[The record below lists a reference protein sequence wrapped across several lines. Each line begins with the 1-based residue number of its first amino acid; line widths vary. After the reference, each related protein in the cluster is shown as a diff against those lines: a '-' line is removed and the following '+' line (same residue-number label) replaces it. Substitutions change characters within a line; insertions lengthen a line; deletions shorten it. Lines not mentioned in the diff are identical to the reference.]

1 MAQLEIDR
9 HREVHPL
16 WRGFAY
22 ACILFAVVSALL
34 YARTAF
40 LYPASY
46 GGVASSS
53 LGATLVRTTNDGHID
68 VVVHDLEP
76 ATPLARAGVRN
87 GDRLRM
93 DIPWN
98 DFRTLATGEM
108 FGFTRIAP
116 GPSQHIAFV
125 VPHFTGHSKDITNY
139 RFLITLFDLGIGL
152 LLFIRCRGDVG
163 IEALGMAFV
172 ATAISI
178 DFPTSPGWSI
188 FWITAAYAGAALVP
202 FLTLTFAISFY
213 DRHSR
218 AITRME
224 RRVFGLAAT
233 ALTICFVVAFFSNY
247 LAYTAGFIRLNVFF
261 LMVEEMFAYG
271 ATIYYFASGYRRA
284 RGDIRKRYGFLQI
297 ALLLTFCLTLVHAF
311 SFLVL
316 KEARTEADNPLY
328 DVNVVLSL
336 LGPLLFA
343 YAALRHRVVDVGF
356 VLNRTLVYGT
366 VSLILLATFGLVEW
380 AVDHVFKPAS
390 HNESA
395 VVDAVI
401 AVGVF
406 LAFHRVRD
414 AVESRLQA
422 LFFRRWH
429 DNEKRLRRFVE
440 EAGVITRADN
450 LTTAFVDELARF
462 TGGASVGLYLHD
474 GKADYRTFSAT
485 PSGDSA
491 VLDPHHP
498 ALAALR
504 AHRRPVNLADTASS
518 LGPGLALPMLQR
530 SVLLGLI
537 LLGPKPDGD
546 AYRPDEVEVL
556 AYAAHHVGL
565 DLHALKVEQLERERT
580 QLIQAVSR
588 LESEV
593 ARLRPNGGATVLGGG
608 ATS

>member
-1 MAQLEIDR
+1 MAQPEVDR

-22 ACILFAVVSALL
+22 ACILFAIISELM

-40 LYPASY
+40 LSPTTY
-46 GGVASSS
+46 GGVASGS
-53 LGATLVRTTNDGHID
+53 LGATLARTTDDGRID
-68 VVVHDLEP
+68 VVVHDLKP
-76 ATPLARAGVRN
+76 GSPLASAGVRN
-87 GDRLRM
+87 GDRLRL

-98 DFRTLATGEM
+98 DFRTLATGEV
-108 FGFTRIAP
+108 FGFTRIEP
-116 GPSQHIAFV
+116 GPPQHIAFV
-125 VPHFTGHSKDITNY
+125 VPQFTGHSKDVNNY

-163 IEALGMAFV
+163 VEALGMAFV

-178 DFPTSPGWSI
+178 DFPASPVWSI
-188 FWITAAYAGAALVP
+188 FWITIAYAGAALVP
-202 FLTLTFAISFY
+202 FLTLAFAMSFY
-213 DRHSR
+213 NRHTR
-218 AITRME
+218 TITMME

-233 ALTICFVVAFFSNY
+233 GLTICFVVAFFSSY
-247 LAYTAGFIRLNVFF
+247 LAYTAGFVRLNVVF
-261 LMVEEMFAYG
+261 LLVEEMFAYG

-284 RGDIRKRYGFLQI
+284 RGDIRKRYAFLQI
-297 ALLLTFCLTLVHAF
+297 ALLLTFCLTLVHALT
-311 SFLVL
+311 FLVL
-316 KEARTEADNPLY
+316 KEARTEADNLLY
-328 DVNVVLSL
+328 DINVILSL
-336 LGPLLFA
+336 LGPVLFA
-343 YAALRHRVVDVGF
+343 YAVLRHRVVDVGF

-366 VSLILLATFGLVEW
+366 VSLVLLAAFGLVEW

-395 VVDAVI
+395 VVDAAI
-401 AVGVF
+401 AVGIF

-450 LTTAFVDELARF
+450 LTNVFVDELARF
-462 TGGASVGLYLHD
+462 TGGATVGIYLHD
-474 GKADYRTFSAT
+474 GKVDYRAFGAT
-485 PSGDSA
+485 PSGDAA

-498 ALAALR
+498 ALVALR
-504 AHRRPVNLADTASS
+504 AHRHPVDLSDTASS
-518 LGPGLALPMLQR
+518 LGPVLALPMFHR

-537 LLGPKPDGD
+537 LLGPKPNGD
-546 AYRPDEVEVL
+546 AYRPDEAEVL
-556 AYAAHHVGL
+556 ANAAHHVGL

-580 QLIQAVSR
+580 QLIQAVR
-588 LESEV
+588 LLESEV
-593 ARLRPNGGATVLGGG
+593 ARLRPNGGATALGGG
-608 ATS
+608 AS

>member
-1 MAQLEIDR
+1 MR
-9 HREVHPL
+9 R
-16 WRGFAY
+16 
-22 ACILFAVVSALL
+22 S
-34 YARTAF
+34 
-40 LYPASY
+40 
-46 GGVASSS
+46 
-53 LGATLVRTTNDGHID
+53 GATRW
-68 VVVHDLEP
+68 P
-76 ATPLARAGVRN
+76 
-87 GDRLRM
+87 
-93 DIPWN
+93 
-98 DFRTLATGEM
+98 
-108 FGFTRIAP
+108 
-116 GPSQHIAFV
+116 
-125 VPHFTGHSKDITNY
+125 
-139 RFLITLFDLGIGL
+139 
-152 LLFIRCRGDVG
+152 
-163 IEALGMAFV
+163 
-172 ATAISI
+172 
-178 DFPTSPGWSI
+178 
-188 FWITAAYAGAALVP
+188 
-202 FLTLTFAISFY
+202 
-213 DRHSR
+213 
-218 AITRME
+218 
-224 RRVFGLAAT
+224 
-233 ALTICFVVAFFSNY
+233 
-247 LAYTAGFIRLNVFF
+247 
-261 LMVEEMFAYG
+261 
-271 ATIYYFASGYRRA
+271 
-284 RGDIRKRYGFLQI
+284 
-297 ALLLTFCLTLVHAF
+297 
-311 SFLVL
+311 
-316 KEARTEADNPLY
+316 RTEADNLLY
-328 DVNVVLSL
+328 NVNVVLSL

-343 YAALRHRVVDVGF
+343 YAVLRLRVVDVGF

-366 VSLILLATFGLVEW
+366 VSLILLAAFGLVEW

-429 DNEKRLRRFVE
+429 DNEMRLRRFVE
-440 EAGVITRADN
+440 EAGAITRADN

-485 PSGDSA
+485 PSGDTA

-518 LGPGLALPMLQR
+518 PGPGLALPMLQR

-593 ARLRPNGGATVLGGG
+593 ARLRPNGGATVWRGG
-608 ATS
+608 AN